1 MFRFAKPTAIVRA
14 LPTQQRV
21 FSSAAAATITS
32 VGPYIDDMGE
42 PRFLEQVKLFVD
54 EASAK
59 SKVNPQFLTSI
70 KECNNVL
77 RFAITI
83 TRDDGS
89 LEVVPAY
96 R

>member
-1 MFRFAKPTAIVRA
+1 MLRLAKPTGLKNLLRQ
-14 LPTQQRV
+14 PRF
-21 FSSAAAATITS
+21 FSSAAGITS
-32 VGPYIDDMGE
+32 VGPHLDDSGE

-54 EASAK
+54 EASTK

>member
-1 MFRFAKPTAIVRA
+1 MFRFAKKTALKCALSTQSRA
-14 LPTQQRV
+14 
-21 FSSAAAATITS
+21 FSSAAAGITS
-32 VGPYIDDMGE
+32 VGPYLDDVGE

-54 EASAK
+54 EASNK